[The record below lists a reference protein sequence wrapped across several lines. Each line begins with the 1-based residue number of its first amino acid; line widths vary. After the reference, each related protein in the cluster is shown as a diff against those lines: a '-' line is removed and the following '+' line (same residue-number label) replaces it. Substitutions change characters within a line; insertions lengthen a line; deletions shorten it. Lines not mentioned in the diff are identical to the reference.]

1 MKTAAIVFG
10 VLMLIAGIAGFV
22 PQLCPNGL
30 LFGIFAVN
38 GIHNVIHIA
47 TGLAAIA
54 MGMAGPLQARRFFQ
68 IFGVVYAL
76 VAVLGF
82 FHSGDQP
89 LLGFIAHNTA
99 DTWLHGGIAAFS
111 LFMGFAGREAPIT
124 RAPA

>member
-1 MKTAAIVFG
+1 MKTAAIVLG

-22 PQLCPNGL
+22 PQLCPNGM

-82 FHSGDQP
+82 FHGGDQP

-99 DTWLHGGIAAFS
+99 DTWLHVGIAAFS
-111 LFMGFAGREAPIT
+111 LFMGFAGRDMPVT